1 MNSTAPAIRILNVS
15 LYRAELRTR
24 MPFRYGIAVMRDL
37 PHVFVQLDAEINGTA
52 ARGLAADHLPPK
64 WFTKDP
70 DRDPVAEIAD
80 MARVIRRAAKIAEG
94 MEIPHP
100 FAFWR
105 QLYEVQGTWGAA
117 EGYPPLLTHFGTSLM
132 ERALIDACCRHLG
145 KPFHELLRGDAFGI
159 NMEEI
164 HPELRGTLPRD
175 WLPSRPAP
183 AVHCRHTIGLSDPL
197 EDADIAPEDIL
208 RDGLPQSLAVCIRH
222 YGLSQFKIK
231 FTSDR
236 AQSLPRLR
244 SIVAVLFRETGGNFA
259 ASLDGNESFYDVGEF
274 RAFWNEARALSEL
287 APLFKRLLFVEQ
299 PLHRS
304 VALGE
309 EIRSVLPGWTD
320 RPPIIIDESD
330 AETDSLRR
338 ALECGYSG
346 TSHKNCKGVF
356 RGVANA
362 CRLAQLRR
370 AGGVWLMSAEDL
382 TTIGPVS
389 LLQDLAVQA
398 ALGNKS
404 VERNG
409 HHYFRGLSFWPE
421 LIQRQMLEQHGD
433 LYGRTP
439 EGVTALRVE
448 QGKINLGTV
457 NAAPFGVG
465 PLPDLSAFASL

>member
-1 MNSTAPAIRILNVS
+1 VNSTAPVIRILKVS

-37 PHVFVQLDAEINGTA
+37 PHVFIQLDAEIEGKA
-52 ARGLAADHLPPK
+52 ARGIAADHLPPK
-64 WFTKDP
+64 WFIKDP
-70 DRDPVAEIAD
+70 DRDLAAEIAD
-80 MARVIRRAAKIAEG
+80 MARVIRHAAQIAEG
-94 MEIPHP
+94 MEIADP
-100 FAFWR
+100 FSFWQ
-105 QLYEVQGTWGAA
+105 QLYNAQGAWGAA
-117 EGYPPLLTHFGTSLM
+117 EGLPPLLTHFGTSLI
-132 ERALIDACCRHLG
+132 ERALIDAFCRHRG
-145 KPFHELLRGDAFGI
+145 KPFHDLLRGDAFGI
-159 NMEEI
+159 NLEEI
-164 HPELRGTLPRD
+164 HPELRGTQPRD
-175 WLPSRPAP
+175 WLPPRPAP
-183 AVHCRHTIGLSDPL
+183 VVYCRHTIGLSDPL
-197 EDADIAPEDIL
+197 EDADIVAEDIL
-208 RDGLPQSLAVCIRH
+208 RDGLPQSLIACIRH

-236 AQSLPRLR
+236 TQSLPRLQA
-244 SIVAVLFRETGGNFA
+244 ITDVLLRGTGGNFA
-259 ASLDGNESFYDVGEF
+259 ASLDGNESFYDVGQF
-274 RAFWNEARALSEL
+274 RDFWNEARALSEL

-304 VALGE
+304 VALGGE
-309 EIRSVLPGWTD
+309 VRSVLPGWVD

-330 AETDSLRR
+330 AEAGSLRR
-338 ALECGYSG
+338 ALECGYAG

-370 AGGVWLMSAEDL
+370 AGGVGLMSAEDL

-398 ALGNKS
+398 ALGNES

-409 HHYFRGLSFWPE
+409 HHYFRGLSFWLE
-421 LIQRQMLEQHGD
+421 VIQHQMLEHHGD

-448 QGKINLGTV
+448 KGRINLDTI
-457 NAAPFGVG
+457 NAAPFGVS
-465 PLPDLSAFASL
+465 PLPDLGAFASL

>member
-1 MNSTAPAIRILNVS
+1 MHSSTSVLRILNVS
-15 LYRAELRTR
+15 LRKAELRTR

-37 PHVFVQLDAEINGTA
+37 PHVFVQLDAEIGGVA
-52 ARGLAADHLPPK
+52 ARGIAADHLPPK

-70 DRDPVAEIAD
+70 DRALADEIAD
-80 MARVIRRAAKIAEG
+80 MARVISHAAQIAQKIEA
-94 MEIPHP
+94 PTP
-100 FAFWR
+100 FAFGG
-105 QLYEVQGTWGAA
+105 QLYDQQGAWGAA
-117 EGYPPLLTHFGTSLM
+117 EGYPPLLAHFGTSLM
-132 ERALIDACCRHLG
+132 ERALIDACCRRWG

-159 NMEEI
+159 DLGEI
-164 HPELRGTLPRD
+164 HPELRGTAPRD
-175 WLPSRPAP
+175 WLPAQPA
-183 AVHCRHTIGLSDPL
+183 ASVHCRHTIGLSDPL
-197 EDADIAPEDIL
+197 EDADIAPEDVL
-208 RDGLPQSLAVCIRH
+208 RDGLPQSLTACIRH

-231 FTSDR
+231 FTADR
-236 AQSLPRLR
+236 AQALSRLR
-244 SIVAVLFRETGGNFA
+244 SIAAVLVRETGGNFA

-274 RAFWNEARALSEL
+274 RAFWNEARALPEL
-287 APLFKRLLFVEQ
+287 APLFQRLLFVEQ

-309 EIRSVLPGWTD
+309 EVQSVLPGWKD

-330 AETDSLRR
+330 AETGSLRR
-338 ALECGYSG
+338 ALECGYAG

-362 CRLAQLRR
+362 CRLVQLRR
-370 AGGVWLMSAEDL
+370 AGGAYLMSAEDL

-398 ALGNKS
+398 ALGNES

-421 LIQRQMLEQHGD
+421 SIQRQMLEQHGD

-448 QGKINLGTV
+448 KGRINLGTV

-465 PLPDLSAFASL
+465 PLPDLSTFAPL